1 MYGHEFV
8 ASTFSL
14 SSKRGMYA
22 ICTVWGTFTA
32 SLTAGKLGRDWTMA
46 DLRETVDG

>member
-1 MYGHEFV
+1 MQSVQYG
-8 ASTFSL
+8 AL
-14 SSKRGMYA
+14 
-22 ICTVWGTFTA
+22 FTA